1 MNFKIR
7 GTNIKTMTQVRSI
20 NLNTLGL
27 VDTNGLIKLIM
38 ILNQGISAV
47 VNETDAILID
57 STPIMTNYTPKNAG
71 RVTHMITSV
80 SMMKN
85 VHKQTMTKGHKQIT
99 TNVHKQIMTK
109 DRWQTRQ
116 D

>member
-7 GTNIKTMTQVRSI
+7 GTNIKKMTQVRSI

-38 ILNQGISAV
+38 ILNHGISAV
-47 VNETDAILID
+47 VNETDAILTD